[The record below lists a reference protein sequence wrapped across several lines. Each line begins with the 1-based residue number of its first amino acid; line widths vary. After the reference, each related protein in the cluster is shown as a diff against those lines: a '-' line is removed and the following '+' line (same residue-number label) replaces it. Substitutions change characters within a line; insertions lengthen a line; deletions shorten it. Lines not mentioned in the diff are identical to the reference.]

1 MDIRQLRYL
10 VATVEAG
17 SFVGAASSLRIAQP
31 AISRQVMLLE
41 AELGEQLLERSVRGV
56 RLTAAG
62 EIVYEKALTILRH
75 VQDLETRFSGR
86 HERRRNRLRLGL
98 PPSFSSV
105 ANADA
110 VDVVSRQLPRTDVY
124 IQEMWTG
131 QIAAMIANRSLDLGI
146 VCESQ
151 LANGY
156 WRQPLNREAL
166 FLIEAAGGS
175 TLPVTLA
182 EVAARPLVLPTP
194 IQGMRA
200 VIEQHFAR
208 HAVPFTVAHEADSW
222 GTIFS
227 LVKLGRAATILPRR
241 EAREGI
247 EQGTLIARSIETAPT
262 NTFYLAASRALNDQP
277 ELLTDALI
285 VHAWLAG
292 LLQDDVADASQ

>member
-1 MDIRQLRYL
+1 
-10 VATVEAG
+10 
-17 SFVGAASSLRIAQP
+17 
-31 AISRQVMLLE
+31 
-41 AELGEQLLERSVRGV
+41 
-56 RLTAAG
+56 G

-131 QIAAMIANRSLDLGI
+131 QIAAMIANRSRDLGI

-194 IQGMRA
+194 IQGMR
-200 VIEQHFAR
+200 
-208 HAVPFTVAHEADSW
+208 
-222 GTIFS
+222 
-227 LVKLGRAATILPRR
+227 
-241 EAREGI
+241 
-247 EQGTLIARSIETAPT
+247 
-262 NTFYLAASRALNDQP
+262 
-277 ELLTDALI
+277 
-285 VHAWLAG
+285 
-292 LLQDDVADASQ
+292 